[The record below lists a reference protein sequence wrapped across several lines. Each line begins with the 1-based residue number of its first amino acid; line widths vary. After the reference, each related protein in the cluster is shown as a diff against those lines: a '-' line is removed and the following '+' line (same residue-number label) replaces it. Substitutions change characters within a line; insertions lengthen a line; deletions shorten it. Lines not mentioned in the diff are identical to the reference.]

1 MYLITSRLCF
11 ASNNQSTVSEE
22 RSIKDGFWTKTAGLF
37 PLRSLLA
44 ALHFHPCFLTH
55 VSTRSFVGLLRLNWS
70 VKISNKS
77 VVSYEH
83 NNLKSH
89 FMQSVFLESNVEYVK
104 SNATYHGCVLHAFP
118 IALSPSACKA
128 SADWPPR
135 CPCGVLLLGFDHSV
149 SQGGFPRGTWMP
161 RGIWLCHFPQE
172 SSLNRSLAVSR
183 KAEGEHNGHH
193 GWKTPLTEGWSLSL
207 AVFWN

>member
-1 MYLITSRLCF
+1 MRVSRCRLLLPLR
-11 ASNNQSTVSEE
+11 SEWINQSTVSEE
-22 RSIKDGFWTKTAGLF
+22 RSIKDGFLTKTAGLF

-89 FMQSVFLESNVEYVK
+89 FMQSVF
-104 SNATYHGCVLHAFP
+104 CQLHNRVQ
-118 IALSPSACKA
+118 SACGLHHNY
-128 SADWPPR
+128 SENTELHR
-135 CPCGVLLLGFDHSV
+135 V
-149 SQGGFPRGTWMP
+149 SQINTHSMEWVELPWV
-161 RGIWLCHFPQE
+161 
-172 SSLNRSLAVSR
+172 VSAWR
-183 KAEGEHNGHH
+183 NG
-193 GWKTPLTEGWSLSL
+193 
-207 AVFWN
+207 

>member
-1 MYLITSRLCF
+1 MRVSRCRLLLPLR
-11 ASNNQSTVSEE
+11 SEWINQSTVSEE
-22 RSIKDGFWTKTAGLF
+22 RSIKDGFLTKTAGLF

-55 VSTRSFVGLLRLNWS
+55 VSTRSFVGLFRLNWS

-118 IALSPSACKA
+118 IALSPQRTGLKTHC
-128 SADWPPR
+128 
-135 CPCGVLLLGFDHSV
+135 C
-149 SQGGFPRGTWMP
+149 
-161 RGIWLCHFPQE
+161 
-172 SSLNRSLAVSR
+172 SSSWRSL
-183 KAEGEHNGHH
+183 G
-193 GWKTPLTEGWSLSL
+193 
-207 AVFWN
+207 